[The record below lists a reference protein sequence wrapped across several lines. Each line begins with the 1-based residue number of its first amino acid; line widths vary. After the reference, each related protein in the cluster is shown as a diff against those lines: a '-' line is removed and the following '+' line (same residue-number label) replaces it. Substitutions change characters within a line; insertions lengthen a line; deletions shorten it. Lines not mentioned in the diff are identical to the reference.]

1 MLKYTYLIIKTDEVN
16 KIDFNQVRETSV
28 DTLRYSLDGTKT
40 FIKWDYE
47 EPTFINDFE
56 WTEGP
61 FNHDEMINIL
71 STNEWTDPNGPI

>member
-28 DTLRYSLDGTKT
+28 DTLRYSLDGQKT

-61 FNHDEMINIL
+61 LSHDEMINIL
-71 STNEWTDPNGPI
+71 STNEWTDPNGPY

>member
-16 KIDFNQVRETSV
+16 KIDFSQVRETSV
-28 DTLRYSLDGTKT
+28 DTLRNSLDGTKT

-61 FNHDEMINIL
+61 LNHNEMINIL